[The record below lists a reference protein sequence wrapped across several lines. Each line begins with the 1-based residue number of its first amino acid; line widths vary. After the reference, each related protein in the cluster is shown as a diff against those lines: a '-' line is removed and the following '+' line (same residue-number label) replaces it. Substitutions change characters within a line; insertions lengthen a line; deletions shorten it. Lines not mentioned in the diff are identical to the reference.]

1 MKKIFFSISILIGIL
16 FGIFILNNTSDVN
29 AKEDIIKQSTEIIE
43 DVKINEDEVIK
54 IKVDVKGEV
63 TNPGVYELDEN
74 TRVIDAINL
83 AGGLTE
89 NADTDMVNLSKK
101 LTDEDVIV
109 IYKLIDKATTI
120 ETYQTKINDCI
131 GNYNDA
137 CITKKIVSDT
147 SNKKSNDPLKTELK
161 QEENRGININTA
173 DISELTKLSGIG
185 ESKAKKIIEYR
196 NKIGNFETIEDIK
209 NVSGI
214 GDNIFDK
221 IKENITV

>member
-16 FGIFILNNTSDVN
+16 FGIFILNNTNDVN

-43 DVKINEDEVIK
+43 NVKINEEENIK

-63 TNPGVYELDEN
+63 INPGVYELDGN

-101 LTDEDVIV
+101 LTDEDIII
-109 IYKLIDKATTI
+109 IYKLIDKATTV

-131 GNYNDA
+131 NNYNDA
-137 CITKKIVSDT
+137 CITEKIASDI
-147 SNKKSNDPLKTELK
+147 SNKKSNESLKTDFKE
-161 QEENRGININTA
+161 EENRSININTA

-209 NVSGI
+209 KVSGI

-221 IKENITV
+221 IKESITV